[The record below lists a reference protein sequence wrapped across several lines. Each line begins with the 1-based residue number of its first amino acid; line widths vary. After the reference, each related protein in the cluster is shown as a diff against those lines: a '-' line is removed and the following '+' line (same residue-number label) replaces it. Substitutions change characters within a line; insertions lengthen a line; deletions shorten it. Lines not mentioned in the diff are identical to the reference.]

1 VGTIV
6 VGVDGSPCS
15 VVALRFAL
23 HEARM
28 RGDSLVVLHA
38 WMLPL
43 SELPGPPFVELT
55 PLAGPP
61 LDDVIDA
68 LEHRARATLDAV
80 LDEVGDEKEGIEIR
94 PLVVE
99 GNPAEMLL
107 DASAV
112 ASLLVLGSRGHGKLH
127 GLLLGSVS
135 QRCAHHAACPVA
147 IVPCP

>member
-1 VGTIV
+1 MGSIV

-15 VVALRFAL
+15 AVAVRFAL
-23 HEARM
+23 KEARL
-28 RGDSLVVLHA
+28 RGDSLVALHA

-43 SELPGPPFVELT
+43 SEMPGPPFVELT

-61 LDDVIDA
+61 LDDVIEA
-68 LEHRARATLDAV
+68 LEERARGTLQAV
-80 LDEVGDEKEGIEIR
+80 LDGLGDDVRGVDVR

-107 DASAV
+107 EASEV
-112 ASLLVLGSRGHGKLH
+112 ASLLVVGSRGHGKLH

-135 QRCAHHAACPVA
+135 QRCAHHATCPVA